1 MKTLARRDDSLPQI
15 ISHPKAMGTCGTWFN
30 RTVERGRHLVTGKL
44 RTKLLVAFL
53 GVALCPFAVIAYR
66 DAEVTRSALTAS
78 AYQAL
83 FAAASQTA
91 LRLDTFIAATANVI
105 GMQAQMPP
113 LGEYLSLPAADQE
126 PAETRI
132 VDILQAF
139 AQKNPAF
146 TASVAVL
153 DVHGRIV
160 LDTQPANVGLDESAT
175 DSFRSALETGL
186 PYASQLEFSTS
197 DGKPYLH
204 FSSVVH
210 APDGRLVGVL
220 REQYS
225 AAVVQQMVA
234 ENTRLVSP
242 QSFALVLNEDGL
254 LLADGH
260 LSPGQLSDGLF
271 KATQPLDRARVSVL
285 RTRRLL
291 PGEFAPDIVLHFPGL
306 AEGLAKAGQPA
317 PYFTLQ
323 LANNRGPQY
332 AAAVTRM
339 KTQPWMVVFVQP
351 QEVFLAPVRTQTRHT
366 VVLALGI
373 AGAVAAIAMG
383 VAQLL
388 TGPIIQLM
396 AMARQVAEGNF
407 GGKVLVRSRDEIGAL
422 ANVFNMM
429 TERLTVTLE
438 GLRQSEEN
446 YRGTYENAFEGI
458 WRVSPDGRVLS
469 ANPAMAR
476 ILGYASPDELVASVS
491 DIARQLYVHPQE
503 RHGLLLTYAE
513 GSPIVGRE
521 LEFYRKDGQRI
532 WVLTSGRPVHD
543 EAGCLLF
550 VEGFVADI
558 TRRKRAEEELRR
570 SEAYLTEAQRL
581 SHTGSFG
588 WHVASGEIYWSEETC
603 RIFAYDRAQ
612 TPTVEF
618 VLQRMHPEDRAFV
631 QHIIDR
637 AAQERKDFDC
647 EHRLLM
653 PDGSIKY
660 LQVVAHAIERAAS
673 GDLEFVGSVMDIT
686 ERKRAEEALH
696 NAQAELARMARLTTM
711 GELAASIAHEINQP
725 LGAVVNNAS
734 ACVRWLAAQNLEEA
748 RQSALRVVADGHR
761 AGEIIGRMRALAKK
775 APPHKDWLDLNATIR
790 DVLALARSEVQRQGV
805 VVETHLAA
813 TVPPIRGDRIQLQQV
828 LLNLVM
834 NAIEA
839 LSGVRAGP
847 RVLRVSAARGAASEV
862 VIAVCDTGPG
872 FEPQHFERLFEA
884 FYTTKAHGLGLGLAI
899 SRRIIEAHGGRLWA
913 TANVP
918 QGAVVQ
924 FTVPIGSEGEDDGR
938 RGLITDLA
946 KKSDR

>member
-1 MKTLARRDDSLPQI
+1 MRNLVQPHGCTWAAPLDRDAP
-15 ISHPKAMGTCGTWFN
+15 HEAAG
-30 RTVERGRHLVTGKL
+30 
-44 RTKLLVAFL
+44 
-53 GVALCPFAVIAYR
+53 GVFGFALCPFAVIAYR

-105 GMQAQMPP
+105 GTQAHMPP
-113 LGEYLSLPAADQE
+113 LGEFLSLPAADQE

-160 LDTQPANVGLDESAT
+160 LDTQRANVGLDESAT
-175 DSFRSALETGL
+175 DAFRSALETGL
-186 PYASQLEFSTS
+186 PHASQLEFSAS
-197 DGKPYLH
+197 DGKPSLH

-210 APDGRLVGVL
+210 APDGRLAGVL

-234 ENTRLVSP
+234 ENNRLVSP

-271 KATQPLDRARVSVL
+271 KATRPLDRARVSAL

-291 PGEFAPDIVLHFPGL
+291 PQEFAQDIVLHFPGL
-306 AEGLAKAGQPA
+306 VGGLEKAGQPA

-323 LANNRGPQY
+323 LSNNRGPQY
-332 AAAVTRM
+332 AAAVTHM
-339 KTQPWMVVFVQP
+339 KTQPWMVLFLQP

-366 VVLALGI
+366 VVLALGVV
-373 AGAVAAIAMG
+373 GAVAATAMG

-388 TGPIIQLM
+388 TGPIIRLM
-396 AMARQVAEGNF
+396 AVARQVAEGNF

-422 ANVFNMM
+422 ANAFNLM
-429 TERLTVTLE
+429 TERLTATLE

-491 DIARQLYVHPQE
+491 DIGRQLYVHPQE
-503 RHGLLLTYAE
+503 SHGLLSTYAE
-513 GSPIVGRE
+513 GSAIVGRE

-543 EAGCLLF
+543 EAGHLRF
-550 VEGFVADI
+550 VEGFVTNI

-581 SHTGSFG
+581 SHTGGFG
-588 WHVASGEIYWSEETC
+588 WHVASGEIYWSEETF

-612 TPTVEF
+612 TPTVAF
-618 VLQRMHPEDRAFV
+618 VLQRTHPEDRAFV

-653 PDGSIKY
+653 PDGSVKY
-660 LQVVAHAIERAAS
+660 LQVVAHAMERAAS
-673 GDLEFVGSVMDIT
+673 GDLEFVGAVMDVT
-686 ERKRAEEALH
+686 ERKRAEEALQ
-696 NAQAELARMARLTTM
+696 NAQAELAHVTPLTTL
-711 GELAASIAHEINQP
+711 GELAASIAHEITQP

-761 AGEIIGRMRALAKK
+761 AGAIIGRIRALAQK

-790 DVLALARSEVQRQGV
+790 DVLALARSEVHRHGV

-813 TVPPIRGDRIQLQQV
+813 AVPRIRGDRIQLQQV

-839 LSGVRAGP
+839 LSGVRAGA
-847 RVLRVSAARGAASEV
+847 RTLRVSSDRVTATEV
-862 VIAVCDTGPG
+862 VVAVCDSGPG
-872 FEPQHFERLFEA
+872 FEPQHVARMFEA
-884 FYTTKAHGLGLGLAI
+884 FYTTKPHGLGLGLAI

-913 TANVP
+913 AANVP

-924 FTVPIGSEGEDDGR
+924 FTVPTGSEGV
-938 RGLITDLA
+938 A
-946 KKSDR
+946 

>member
-1 MKTLARRDDSLPQI
+1 
-15 ISHPKAMGTCGTWFN
+15 MGKCGTWFN
-30 RTVERGRHLVTGKL
+30 RTVERGRHLLTGKI

-53 GVALCPFAVIAYR
+53 GVALCPLAMISYR
-66 DAEVTRSALTAS
+66 DAEVTRNALTAS

-105 GMQAQMPP
+105 GTQAHMPP

-126 PAETRI
+126 PAEKRI

-160 LDTQPANVGLDESAT
+160 LDTQPANVDLDESAT
-175 DSFRSALETGL
+175 DSFRIALETGL
-186 PYASQLEFSTS
+186 PHASRLDFSAS

-210 APDGRLVGVL
+210 APDGRPVGVL
-220 REQYS
+220 RERYS

-234 ENTRLVSP
+234 ENNRLVSP

-271 KATQPLDRARVSVL
+271 KATRPLDLARVSAL

-291 PGEFAPDIVLHFPGL
+291 PREFAQDIVLHFPGL
-306 AEGLAKAGQPA
+306 AGGLEKAGQPA

-323 LANNRGPQY
+323 LSNNRGPQY
-332 AAAVTRM
+332 AAAVIPM
-339 KTQPWMVVFVQP
+339 KTQPWMVVFLQP
-351 QEVFLAPVRTQTRHT
+351 QDVFLAPVRTQTRHT
-366 VVLALGI
+366 VLLALGTV
-373 AGAVAAIAMG
+373 GAVAATAIG

-388 TGPIIQLM
+388 TGPIIRLM
-396 AMARQVAEGNF
+396 AVAQQVAEGNF

-422 ANVFNMM
+422 ANAFNRM
-429 TERLTVTLE
+429 TERLTATLE

-491 DIARQLYVHPQE
+491 DIGRQLYVHPQE

-513 GSPIVGRE
+513 GAAIVGRE

-543 EAGCLLF
+543 EAGHLLF
-550 VEGFVADI
+550 VEGFVTNI

-588 WHVASGEIYWSEETC
+588 WHVASGEIYWSDETF
-603 RIFAYDRAQ
+603 RIFAYDRAH
-612 TPTVEF
+612 TPTAEF
-618 VLQRMHPEDRAFV
+618 VLQRTHPEDRAFV

-653 PDGSIKY
+653 PDGSVKY

-673 GDLEFVGSVMDIT
+673 GDLEFVGAVMDIT

-696 NAQAELARMARLTTM
+696 EAQAELVHVTRVATL

-734 ACVRWLAAQNLEEA
+734 ACVRWLAAQNTEEA
-748 RQSALRVVADGHR
+748 RRSAALVIADGHR
-761 AGEIIGRMRALAKK
+761 AADIIGRIRALAKRV
-775 APPHKDWLDLNATIR
+775 PPHKDWLDLNATIR
-790 DVLALARSEVQRQGV
+790 DVIALARSEVQRNSIV
-805 VVETHLAA
+805 LETHLAED
-813 TVPPIRGDRIQLQQV
+813 VPRILGDRIQLQQV

-839 LSGVRAGP
+839 MSGVEAGP
-847 RVLRVSAARGAASEV
+847 RALRVSSEPVAATEV
-862 VIAVCDTGPG
+862 VITVRDSGPG
-872 FEPQHFERLFEA
+872 FEAQHFERLFEA
-884 FYTTKAHGLGLGLAI
+884 FYTTKPHGLGLGLAI

-913 TANVP
+913 TANAP

-924 FTVPIGSEGEDDGR
+924 FTMPMGSEEG
-938 RGLITDLA
+938 A
-946 KKSDR
+946 